1 MRAYKIKVIATK
13 SVVITEDMWK
23 EEGMRPADFNEF
35 TASQFAKGILIEEMT
50 NDPNRVT
57 VYVKELRNYGKDNHN
72 RD

>member
-23 EEGMRPADFNEF
+23 EEGMPSADFNEF

-50 NDPNRVT
+50 NDPNRGT
-57 VYVKELRNYGKDNHN
+57 VYVKELRNYG
-72 RD
+72 